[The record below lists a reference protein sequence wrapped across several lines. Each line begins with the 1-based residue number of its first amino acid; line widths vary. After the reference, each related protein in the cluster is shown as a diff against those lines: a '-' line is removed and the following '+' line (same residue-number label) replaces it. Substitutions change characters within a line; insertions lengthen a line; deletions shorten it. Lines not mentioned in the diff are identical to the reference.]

1 MICVGSFGTSRMSQK
16 RMFVDFS
23 QRSSSICM
31 AHEAPT
37 ITFFQYFLCIQPN
50 QNDQRRMV
58 EVGLTDQRVVVHCFK
73 RMSTQASRYML
84 YPHVFLP
91 QTHTFFEMQLPWRR
105 RQIFCFIFRT
115 VCPSVCLDNTLKS
128 LGISIKD
135 SNYSSQTDPKTS
147 TTSNFSL
154 SLTKDWHHIFTGRLQ
169 QFHPVFSAVPSLFTF
184 VSPSPNYQPRPK
196 RLTFLKVTVQAK
208 VSRMLSSRMRVARS
222 LP

>member
-1 MICVGSFGTSRMSQK
+1 MICVISFGTSRMSQK
-16 RMFVDFS
+16 RMFIDFS

-50 QNDQRRMV
+50 QNDPKRMV

-73 RMSTQASRYML
+73 RMSTQASRYICYIL
-84 YPHVFLP
+84 TSFLP

-128 LGISIKD
+128 LGISMKD

-154 SLTKDWHHIFTGRLQ
+154 GLTKDWHHIFTGRLNNFTQ
-169 QFHPVFSAVPSLFTF
+169 CFLQYRHFSL
-184 VSPSPNYQPRPK
+184 
-196 RLTFLKVTVQAK
+196 L
-208 VSRMLSSRMRVARS
+208 
-222 LP
+222 